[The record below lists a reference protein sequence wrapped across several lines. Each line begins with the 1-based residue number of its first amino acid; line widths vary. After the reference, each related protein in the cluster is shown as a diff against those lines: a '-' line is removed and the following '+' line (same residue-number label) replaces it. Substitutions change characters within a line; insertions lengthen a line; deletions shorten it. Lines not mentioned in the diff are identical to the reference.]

1 MSLNNPLKHQTHKPK
16 KEKQVQYDLLKD
28 NFGIDNGKPDCDWD
42 WSSWHTEYD
51 HYVFTERKQDKEVFE
66 FFNKEINYDCTVPE
80 PTSISFIL
88 MASVTALVIK
98 RKLTL

>member
-16 KEKQVQYDLLKD
+16 KETPVQYDLLKD
-28 NFGIDNGKPDCDWD
+28 NFGIDKGKPDCDWD
-42 WSSWHTEYD
+42 WSSWHPVYG
-51 HYVFTERKQDKEVFE
+51 HNVFTEGKQDKEVFE
-66 FFNKEINYDCTVPE
+66 FFNEEINYDCNVPE

-98 RKLTL
+98 KRFL

>member
-16 KEKQVQYDLLKD
+16 KETPAQYDLLKD
-28 NFGIDNGKPDCDWD
+28 NFGSNNGKPDCDWYWD
-42 WSSWHTEYD
+42 TWDTVYGHN
-51 HYVFTERKQDKEVFE
+51 VFTEGKQDKEVFE
-66 FFNKEINYDCTVPE
+66 FFNEEINYECTVPE